1 MSIKRPILAAESIF
15 RSIKALSPT
24 QAYLMIEKALKADP
38 SNEKLLCKSVQ
49 LLANP
54 QNQKGGKREALERLA
69 ECLERMPNNPGAW
82 TTAMIVYAQFGED
95 ARAIDAAREGLKQ
108 APDKYVYNKAA
119 EVLSNSGLHSEAV
132 AAIKKGMEQYLGN
145 WRLETTALKVFAEA
159 GEKDLALSL
168 IDYLETRD
176 RKDDFLRTTM
186 ANVLL
191 GYNESERAWNIIKS
205 PRPKDLKGLTVHAH
219 CALSRDDLRAAKED
233 LDMLLSAAPQEA
245 YTHQLE
251 ARIAYCEG
259 RFAPAISSFNRFI
272 MRADKPCPFDALI
285 YISITAD
292 DNPVSQNLRTFFA
305 HKPPEWLDRVVGAI
319 RTGHMSYAQIE
330 AQSRAKLTQTT
341 LLADGGVA
349 TRVPVNQVSRIAA
362 RPSRA

>member
-1 MSIKRPILAAESIF
+1 
-15 RSIKALSPT
+15 
-24 QAYLMIEKALKADP
+24 
-38 SNEKLLCKSVQ
+38 
-49 LLANP
+49 
-54 QNQKGGKREALERLA
+54 
-69 ECLERMPNNPGAW
+69 
-82 TTAMIVYAQFGED
+82 
-95 ARAIDAAREGLKQ
+95 
-108 APDKYVYNKAA
+108 
-119 EVLSNSGLHSEAV
+119 
-132 AAIKKGMEQYLGN
+132 MEQYSDN

-159 GEKDLALSL
+159 GEKDRALSL

-219 CALSRDDLRAAKED
+219 CALSRDDLRAAKVD
-233 LDMLLSAAPQEA
+233 LEMLLNVAPQEA

-259 RFAPAISSFNRFI
+259 RFGPAVSSFNRFI
-272 MRADKPCPFDALI
+272 MKADKPCPFDALI

-292 DNPVSQNLRTFFA
+292 DNPVSQSLRSFFA
-305 HKPPEWLDRVVGAI
+305 HKTPEWLDHVVGSI
-319 RTGHMSYAQIE
+319 RAGHMSYAQIE

-341 LLADGGVA
+341 LLADGGVV
-349 TRVPVNQVSRIAA
+349 TRAPINRASRIAA